1 MKALVTATVYENN
14 NLIGYV
20 IVFFHENGT
29 EKKSMTLESLRFLC
43 ERQDIEFLNAFYD
56 KRLRILGG
64 TMGAL
69 LNYPKISPDLKLIT
83 KQGITIAATI
93 LDKDT
98 KKPVGC
104 VAYNAY
110 GVRNNLTYKKM
121 MELSRTCIET
131 NYEFKNT
138 KEYGTIAVPKDGK
151 QIPTIEMQVNNK
163 PKAYRSSA
171 GEVAPEVQKTKVVT
185 PVDGLP
191 YIEVYSFDE
200 VKTSEYSRS
209 AQEVMLKAKINL
221 KKLSPYYYTIFE
233 SLKMKPVVGLGTM
246 GVTEDTMVF
255 DYEFVS
261 QMDIP
266 TLTYLMIHEVS
277 HVAMLHP
284 LRRGKR
290 DPELFN
296 IATDLYINTIINNDF
311 GISVGSGIKYFNKG
325 TANEACIKTPEF
337 GGVFL
342 ETIGETLDL
351 TRDTPEK
358 IYERLKKENP
368 QQQNQQQSGGQNQSG
383 QGQSGQQQSSSQSD
397 NGSEQQRQTGIQN
410 LQEGSESLKQEVSK
424 GGNSQANQKAQ
435 EGQNNINDGIQKV
448 EDALQSGDTDK
459 LKEGLQQIADG
470 IDKMNEA
477 KNESGQN
484 NNQQANDASQQMENG
499 LNQML
504 ESMINDKQNQQ
515 GQGQSGQ
522 GQQSQG
528 QGQGQGSDDGNGGGQ
543 SGEGQSS
550 QGQKGQG
557 NQGQNGQGSGD
568 NCFDGKDPSQG
579 QESLDDITQG
589 DKEGKIE
596 MKKVSVTYNG
606 KKLEGSIMSDLMS
619 NHDAKQQDANMDAR
633 IEEARSALQR
643 MKTKVKMWEEQHEG
657 QKCTKAG
664 TGGEL
669 AERYI
674 DFGLS
679 QGVDWRVLL
688 SNVCKRVPKKAYTLG
703 DPNRDYMNMGMTI
716 AGRRKVGHS
725 KEVSDIKIC
734 IDVSGS
740 VGKADLER
748 YMSEIANIFNYY
760 KVTGELIYWSTE
772 IGDVGDFR
780 ELKDMLKIKPYTTGG
795 TDVKCVFDYLVGK
808 TLING
813 KPEPTKARDIS
824 CVLFITDGYFSSN
837 YGMYEEWFGNKTIWI
852 IDGNPVMFKPCFGR
866 VVGLEHK

>member
-1 MKALVTATVYENN
+1 MKALVTATIYENN
-14 NLIGYV
+14 NLSGYV
-20 IVFFHENGT
+20 IVFFGET
-29 EKKSMTLESLRFLC
+29 STQKKSMTLESLRFLC
-43 ERQDIEFLNAFYD
+43 ERQNIEFLNAEYD
-56 KRLRILGG
+56 KKLRILGG

-69 LNYPKISPDLKLIT
+69 LNYPRINTDLKLIT

-121 MELSRTCIET
+121 MELARTCIET

-138 KEYGTIAVPKDGK
+138 KEYGTIAVPKEGK

-171 GEVAPEVQKTKVVT
+171 GEVAPEVQKTKVIT

-191 YIEVYSFDE
+191 FIEVYSFDE

-209 AQEVMLKAKINL
+209 AQEVMIKAKINL

-246 GVTEDTMVF
+246 GVTEDTLVF

-261 QMDIP
+261 QLDIP

-290 DPELFN
+290 DPKLFN

-325 TANEACIKTPEF
+325 TANEACIKTPEI

-358 IYERLKKENP
+358 IYERLKKENQ
-368 QQQNQQQSGGQNQSG
+368 QQQNQQQSGG
-383 QGQSGQQQSSSQSD
+383 QGQSGQQQSSSQSN
-397 NGSEQQRQTGIQN
+397 NGSEQQRETGIQN
-410 LQEGSESLKQEVSK
+410 LQEGSEALKQEVSK
-424 GGNSQANQKAQ
+424 GGNSQADQKAQ
-435 EGQNNINDGIQKV
+435 EGQNDINDGIQKV
-448 EDALQSGDTDK
+448 QDALQSGDTDK

-477 KNESGQN
+477 KNESGQG

-515 GQGQSGQ
+515 GQGQQGQ
-522 GQQSQG
+522 GQQGQG
-528 QGQGQGSDDGNGGGQ
+528 KGQGQGSDGSQ
-543 SGEGQSS
+543 SGQGS
-550 QGQKGQG
+550 QGQI
-557 NQGQNGQGSGD
+557 GQGSGD
-568 NCFDGKDPSQG
+568 NSFDGKDPSQG

-596 MKKVSVTYNG
+596 MQKVSVTYNG

-619 NHDAKQQDANMDAR
+619 NHDAKQQEADMDAR
-633 IEEARSALQR
+633 LEEARSALQR

-688 SNVCKRVPKKAYTLG
+688 ANVCKRVPKKAYTLG

-740 VGKADLER
+740 VGKADLEW
-748 YMSEIANIFNYY
+748 YMSEIANIFNYF

-772 IGDVGDFR
+772 VGDVGDFR
-780 ELKDMLKIKPYTTGG
+780 ELKDMLKVKPFTTGG

-824 CVLFITDGYFSSN
+824 CVIFITDGYFSSN

-866 VVGLEHK
+866 VVGLERK

>member
-14 NLIGYV
+14 NLSGYV

-29 EKKSMTLESLRFLC
+29 QKKSLTLESLRFLC
-43 ERQDIEFLNAFYD
+43 ERQDIEFLNAEYD
-56 KRLRILGG
+56 KKLRILGG

-69 LNYPKISPDLKLIT
+69 LNYPRINTDLKLIT

-138 KEYGTIAVPKDGK
+138 KEYGTIAVPKEGK

-163 PKAYRSSA
+163 PKAYRSGA
-171 GEVAPEVQKTKVVT
+171 GEVAPEVQKTKIVS

-191 YIEVYSFDE
+191 FIEVYSFDE

-209 AQEVMLKAKINL
+209 AQEVMIKAKINL

-325 TANEACIKTPEF
+325 TPNESCIKTPEF

-358 IYERLKKENP
+358 IYDRLKKENP
-368 QQQNQQQSGGQNQSG
+368 QMTGQGQQNQQQSGGQ
-383 QGQSGQQQSSSQSD
+383 GQQQNNSQSN

-410 LQEGSESLKQEVSK
+410 LQEGSEALKQEVSK
-424 GGNSQANQKAQ
+424 GGNSQASQKAQ
-435 EGQNNINDGIQKV
+435 EGQNDINDGIQKV
-448 EDALQSGDTDK
+448 QDALQSGNTDK

-504 ESMINDKQNQQ
+504 ESMINDNQNQQ
-515 GQGQSGQ
+515 GQEQQGQQGQGQGSGSGNGQGQSGQ
-522 GQQSQG
+522 GSQG
-528 QGQGQGSDDGNGGGQ
+528 QG
-543 SGEGQSS
+543 
-550 QGQKGQG
+550 
-557 NQGQNGQGSGD
+557 GQGSGD
-568 NCFDGKDPSQG
+568 SSFDGKDPSQG

-606 KKLEGSIMSDLMS
+606 KKLEGSLMTDLMS
-619 NHDAKQQDANMDAR
+619 NHDTKQQDADMDAR
-633 IEEARSALQR
+633 LEEARSALQR

-688 SNVCKRVPKKAYTLG
+688 ANVCKRVPKKTYTLG

-725 KEVSDIKIC
+725 KVVSDIKVC

-795 TDVKCVFDYLVGK
+795 TNVKCVFDYIAGK

-813 KPEPTKARDIS
+813 KPEPTKVRDIS
-824 CVLFITDGYFSSN
+824 CVIIITDGYFSQN